1 MYQYHIDSMSSIF
14 SIHGIILDIL
24 FYSLL
29 LLLRIH
35 FEDLSKWVD
44 IDLVHFFNEIIRSI
58 NIAQF
63 L

>member
-1 MYQYHIDSMSSIF
+1 MYQCHIDSTSSIF

-24 FYSLL
+24 FYNLF

-44 IDLVHFFNEIIRSI
+44 IELVHFFNEIIRSI